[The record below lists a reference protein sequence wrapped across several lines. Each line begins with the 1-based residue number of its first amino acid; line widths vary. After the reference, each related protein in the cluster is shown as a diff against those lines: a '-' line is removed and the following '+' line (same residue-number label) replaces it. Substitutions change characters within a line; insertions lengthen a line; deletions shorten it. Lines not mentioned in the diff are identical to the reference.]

1 MVKDTGYCL
10 LLIAV
15 LLPSITPVCSQSSS
29 KLSESPFAESRLWN
43 AEDIES
49 YYRYLVSRQTDS
61 APDRRMSLEAARKL
75 DALGYVATSGNQAA
89 GAVYGWFT
97 ALFPTRGDTDAEI
110 MRRVAYGILK
120 NWPASERMMRR
131 ILYNY
136 NPVSKQ
142 MIFGAPLLKHTWTQW
157 VSLRRRLYEQIEG
170 LSTGG
175 AVEHHYEKWKEYWG
189 PDPDPSLPAPISDG
203 YLPEEFDGYWYLS
216 IQLESEFITYFTVLK
231 KKGHIFEN
239 WTGSNTEVAGHF
251 VNRSE
256 EPYGPYPVEICF
268 NIPFDGD
275 TIYFTDDYL
284 KIPRKFRWFEPKIW
298 YPVEP
303 RRYSGPSGRSPH
315 VAFDFEYPLMVN
327 TKHQIEYAKAVL
339 ASSPGEHF
347 MEVFEKIR
355 ELKSRGLEI
364 GIELRRRAGPYQP
377 SDGGKPGTP

>member
-1 MVKDTGYCL
+1 MLKDTRYCL
-10 LLIAV
+10 LFIAV
-15 LLPSITPVCSQSSS
+15 LLTSLTPLCSQSSTR
-29 KLSESPFAESRLWN
+29 LSESPFAESRLWN
-43 AEDIES
+43 EEDIES
-49 YYRYLVSRQTDS
+49 YYRYLLSRQVESASDS
-61 APDRRMSLEAARKL
+61 GISSEAARKL
-75 DALGYVATSGNQAA
+75 DALGSIATSGNPAA
-89 GAVYGWFT
+89 RAFYNWFT
-97 ALFPTRGDTDAEI
+97 SLFPVSGDSDAEI

-142 MIFGAPLLKHTWTQW
+142 MIFGTPLLKHTWTQW

-203 YLPEEFDGYWYLS
+203 YLPE
-216 IQLESEFITYFTVLK
+216 K